1 MKSIMTQDFARCY
14 LCGSTEHLEIHH
26 IMGGATR
33 DKSTEYGLVVPLCR
47 SCHDKLHFSKDSRA
61 MTDELR
67 RKAQA
72 NFLKAYPDEDW
83 LKIFHR
89 NYL

>member
-14 LCGSTEHLEIHH
+14 LCGSTENLEIHH

-61 MTDELR
+61 MTDDLR

-72 NFLKAYPDEDW
+72 KFLKAYPDEDW